1 MLTLQLSKETEDG
14 TLLEKIAVYN
24 RANKEVHLFTMQE
37 KTVYRYYEFI
47 TGFNFELL
55 SPINRLP

>member
-1 MLTLQLSKETEDG
+1 LSKETEDG

-37 KTVYRYYEFI
+37 KITNEYYKFI
-47 TGFNFELL
+47 TGLNFELL
-55 SPINRLP
+55 FLL

>member
-37 KTVYRYYEFI
+37 KITNEYYKFI
-47 TGFNFELL
+47 TGLNFELL
-55 SPINRLP
+55 FLL